1 MGQLSQTINSQP
13 LTTANTSTSLARY
26 TPAIGRSLLALIFI
40 ASGLGKIGG
49 WEQTAGYM
57 ASKGMPL
64 VPLFLFGA
72 IALELLGGL
81 SILLGYKARI
91 GAIALMVFLLPA
103 TLIFHAFWSY
113 EGMQQQLQM
122 IQFLKNVSIFGG
134 LLLVLAH
141 GAGPLSFDAKAAQR
155 QSEAV

>member
-1 MGQLSQTINSQP
+1 MSNISQTIQPQP
-13 LTTANTSTSLARY
+13 LTTASDASSALARY

-64 VPLFLFGA
+64 VPLFLAGA

-91 GAIALMVFLLPA
+91 GALALMVFLVPA
-103 TLIFHAFWSY
+103 TLIFHAFWTY
-113 EGMQQQLQM
+113 QGMQQQLQM
-122 IQFLKNVSIFGG
+122 IQFLKNLSIMGG

-141 GAGPLSFDAKAAQR
+141 GAGPLSLDQR
-155 QSEAV
+155 GAREAS